1 MNRDISLAAVAG
13 ASLFAI
19 SAGCEQAQGNDTAA

>member
-1 MNRDISLAAVAG
+1 MNRETVALAFAG

-19 SAGCEQAQGNDTAA
+19 SAAQAGEVTVWC